1 MARTQHTRTRGFC
14 SPSRRLFPSQEELI
28 LVQTQTFDGAAGS
41 GAARGSGR
49 DGVPSGAVAGS
60 QLWGP
65 CTQGPVLLILAWVQG
80 AGGGES
86 PPPLALGAPP
96 ATACGMLRNARAGWG
111 Q

>member
-60 QLWGP
+60 QPWGTR
-65 CTQGPVLLILAWVQG
+65 TQGLVLLTLAWVQG
-80 AGGGES
+80 AGGGKAPHLWPWG
-86 PPPLALGAPP
+86 PP
-96 ATACGMLRNARAGWG
+96 CHCLRDA
-111 Q
+111 